1 MSQGPTLNACLE
13 KLPLIAILRGISPA
27 EAVPVAQLLF
37 EEGFTIVEV
46 PMNSPDPLD
55 SIKAIAAS
63 YGDRMLV
70 GAGTVMTAGQV
81 ADIAKVGGRLIVSPH
96 FDPEVVTAAKRHGLY
111 CTPGIQ
117 TPSEGF
123 AALKCG
129 ADGLKVFPAEAC
141 PPVVIKAIRAVLPK
155 TVKVIPV
162 GGISEK
168 NMADYWKVNANG
180 FGIGSNLYKAGKS
193 LEDIRASAKALV
205 ASAKEF
211 MGAAR

>member
-1 MSQGPTLNACLE
+1 MSEGPTLNACLE
-13 KLPLIAILRGISPA
+13 KMPLIAILRGISPP
-27 EAVPVAQLLF
+27 EAIPVTDILF

-55 SIKAIAAS
+55 SIGTIAKA

-70 GAGTVMTAGQV
+70 GAGTVMSAEVVNSVGD
-81 ADIAKVGGRLIVSPH
+81 AGGRLIVAPN
-96 FDPEVVTAAKRHGLY
+96 FDPEVVTAAKARGMY

-117 TPSEGF
+117 TPSEAF

-129 ADGLKVFPAEAC
+129 ADGIKVFPAEAC
-141 PPVVIKAIRAVLPK
+141 PPNIIKAIRAVLPK
-155 TVKVIPV
+155 DVKVVPV
-162 GGISEK
+162 GGINEN

-193 LEDIRASAKALV
+193 LDDIRATAKMLV
-205 ASAKEF
+205 AAAKEF
-211 MGAAR
+211 MGA

>member
-1 MSQGPTLNACLE
+1 MSDGPTLAACLE
-13 KLPLIAILRGISPA
+13 KMPLIAILRGISPA
-27 EAVPVAQLLF
+27 EAIPVTEILF
-37 EEGFTIVEV
+37 DEGFAIVEV
-46 PMNSPDPLD
+46 PMNSPEPLE
-55 SIKAIAAS
+55 SIRLIAEA

-70 GAGTVMTAGQV
+70 GAGTVMS
-81 ADIAKVGGRLIVSPH
+81 ADAVKSIAEVGGRLIVAPH
-96 FDPEVVTAAKRHGLY
+96 FDPEVVITAKRLGLY

-117 TPSEGF
+117 TPSEAF
-123 AALKCG
+123 AALKAG

-155 TVKVIPV
+155 EVKVVPV

-193 LEDIRASAKALV
+193 LDDIRASAKALV
-205 ASAKEF
+205 ASAREF
-211 MGAAR
+211 MGA

>member
-1 MSQGPTLNACLE
+1 MTNTSLTLDACLE
-13 KLPLIAILRGISPA
+13 KMPLIAILRGIKPE
-27 EAVPVAQLLF
+27 EAIPVTDLLF

-55 SIKAIAAS
+55 SIKAISAS

-70 GAGTVMTAGQV
+70 GAGTVMS
-81 ADIAKVGGRLIVSPH
+81 ADAVNAIADVGGRLIVAPH
-96 FDPEVVTAAKRHGLY
+96 FDPEVVTAAKARGLY
-111 CTPGIQ
+111 CTPGVQ
-117 TPSEGF
+117 TPSEAF

-155 TVKVIPV
+155 DVKVVPV

-180 FGIGSNLYKAGKS
+180 FGIGSNLYKAGKT
-193 LEDIRASAKALV
+193 LDEIRAAAKSLV
-205 ASAKEF
+205 AAANEF
-211 MGAAR
+211 MSA